1 MLGLNLLA
9 LLFWIWLYKCKCMQV
24 MAIGVSQMSTPE
36 IIGNNY
42 YHIFKTY
49 NMTKFFVFFILDNV
63 DEVLLFM

>member
-1 MLGLNLLA
+1 
-9 LLFWIWLYKCKCMQV
+9 MQV